1 MRKIAIAFLAL
12 GLAASIAVAPASAT
26 KFWTE
31 TFTYSDQA
39 LGAAPVGSVNPTTGW
54 YTHSSGSNLG
64 GSPSDIQIISGVANG
79 NHANQPD
86 DSRPFGAGY
95 SITTGATDKTYCC
108 FSLYV
113 PTPASA
119 MLTTFQYFAHFK
131 DNLTTGTTF
140 TCKLYTAG
148 IASDPTHFNLAINNT
163 VTAGPYQPWTSPLS
177 FDTWYTIAMV
187 YDAAAGVSK
196 LWVNPADE
204 SSPFVTANDPI
215 LIGRLLGAF
224 ALRQISNGSAGT
236 YRLDNISVGT
246 NFDDTCK
253 GSPTPTRNET
263 WGRLKTLY
271 R

>member
-12 GLAASIAVAPASAT
+12 GLAASFAVAPASAT

-31 TFTYSDQA
+31 SFTYSDQA
-39 LGAAPVGSVNPTTGW
+39 LGAAPVGSVNAVTGW
-54 YTHSSGSNLG
+54 YTHSSGGNLG
-64 GSPSDIQIISGVANG
+64 GSPTDIQIISGVANAS
-79 NHANQPD
+79 HTNQPD

-95 SITTGATDKTYCC
+95 SITTGASDKTYAC

-113 PTPASA
+113 PTMTS
-119 MLTTFQYFAHFK
+119 MLTTYQYFAHFK

-177 FDTWYTIAMV
+177 FDTWYTIAML
-187 YDAAAGVSK
+187 YDGATGISK

-204 SSPFVTANDPI
+204 TSPSVSANDPV
-215 LIGRLLGAF
+215 LTGRLLGAF
-224 ALRQISNGSAGT
+224 GLREISNSSAGT
-236 YRLDNISVGT
+236 YRVDDISVGT
-246 NFDDTCK
+246 TFDETCK
-253 GSPTPTRNET
+253 GLPTPTRNET